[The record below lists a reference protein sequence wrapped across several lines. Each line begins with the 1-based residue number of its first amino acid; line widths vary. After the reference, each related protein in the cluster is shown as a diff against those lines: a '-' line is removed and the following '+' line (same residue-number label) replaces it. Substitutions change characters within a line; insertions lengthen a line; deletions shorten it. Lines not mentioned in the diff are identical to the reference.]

1 VILRGAMS
9 GLSAKKR
16 FEQVRK
22 AVARLHSVQIMIQ
35 NDCDEWRPP
44 SVFSKNAKP
53 DPTAN
58 AAIRNVDELGPK
70 LAGLRAEEAE
80 LIDMI
85 GEALVIIQAVR
96 DGFGEQYGD
105 LLEWRYI
112 DCLSWGDI
120 RFEYDVTRTTGQRKL
135 DIAFDWIDSIGIT
148 RILAGYLEI

>member
-1 VILRGAMS
+1 MS
-9 GLSAKKR
+9 GLSAKQR
-16 FEQVRK
+16 FDQVRE
-22 AVARLHSVQIMIQ
+22 AVARLHDVQVMIQ

-58 AAIRNVDELGPK
+58 VAIRNVDELGPK
-70 LAGLRAEEAE
+70 LAALRAEEAE
-80 LIDMI
+80 LIEMI

-96 DGFGEQYGD
+96 DGLGDKYGD

-112 DCLSWGDI
+112 DCLSWKDI
-120 RFEYDVTRTTGQRKL
+120 RFEYDVPKKTGQRGL

-148 RILAGYLEI
+148 RIIASDLEI